1 MYPCCVRTLEWC
13 CILLLLEGC
22 SLLTVSYLNSCRM
35 FAMLFSSPGV
45 LLFTKHFTIYIF
57 FFTDMRCLEKPKHWI
72 QCWKRQN
79 PEFQCL
85 EKPKFTIVKFGKAKT
100 LNSNVEKAKI
110 QSSNVWISENTEMLF
125 FEKQNSWIPMFAKC
139 RTLNFN
145 FFLKPKCRIP
155 CNVWKKKNIGFQCL
169 EKLTKSG
176 KSNVWKR

>member
-57 FFTDMRCLEKPKHWI
+57 FLRTCGV
-72 QCWKRQN
+72 WKNQN
-79 PEFQCL
+79 TE
-85 EKPKFTIVKFGKAKT
+85 
-100 LNSNVEKAKI
+100 SNVEKAKI
-110 QSSNVWISENTEMLF
+110 QNSNVWISENTEMQF

-139 RTLNFN
+139 RTLNLN
-145 FFLKPKCRIP
+145 FFLKPKSRIP
-155 CNVWKKKNIGFQCL
+155 CNVWKKKNIEF
-169 EKLTKSG
+169 
-176 KSNVWKR
+176 